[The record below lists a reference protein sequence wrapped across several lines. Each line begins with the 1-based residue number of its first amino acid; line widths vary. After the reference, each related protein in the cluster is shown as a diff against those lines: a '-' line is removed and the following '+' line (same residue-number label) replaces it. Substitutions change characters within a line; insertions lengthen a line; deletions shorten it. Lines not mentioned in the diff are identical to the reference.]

1 MSLIDTLHKR
11 DAKKNTYLPI
21 DRSKVKDGKVDEEPM
36 LTAGKHYF
44 QLWLNELYLKSDRDW
59 FKSYYPV
66 VHSLIRFNFGNQQA
80 EIPYIAGPSNLKN
93 VDSNNLDKVIQ
104 LNYPLTPLMPFNG
117 GMVEMS
123 AGILAMQGKDY
134 TNGFIKV
141 LEDFSGLITV
151 PPLSLALNVA
161 GTLVKGV
168 SELLRANNGE
178 LHLGLHQTFTGK
190 DSGGANR
197 LRSGYIAVILAETDQ
212 IATDSL
218 WVLRDRLY
226 KGSNQR
232 DLFTGYTYMLF
243 RIDKCENRDDWKA
256 LTYIKDPYEEAI
268 SEIPKNEEWAEMYI
282 NTAITKARTSIDLTD
297 ADKVRVSMCLRE
309 EFDRQLINAR
319 WRKQMKDI
327 SKREVSPAKY
337 PYYPYP
343 PHEPPSLSFDQ
354 VMKRAMSVKDAIAI
368 EDSTLKELI
377 AEKVVEARRTAIKI
391 EDYNKL
397 IEINPQDSLGWI
409 NKGRAL
415 YGLGI
420 YSESLKFYDKGIEI
434 NPLHAGIWY
443 HKGLA
448 LQKLHHDQEAKDA
461 FSKATKLGYKASSSF
476 LL

>member
-1 MSLIDTLHKR
+1 MKGRNL
-11 DAKKNTYLPI
+11 
-21 DRSKVKDGKVDEEPM
+21 GEEPM
-36 LTAGKHYF
+36 LTAGEHYF

-59 FKSYYPV
+59 FNSYYPV
-66 VHSLIRFNFGNQQA
+66 VHSLVRFNFGNRQV
-80 EIPYIAGPSNLKN
+80 EIPYIAGPSNLN
-93 VDSNNLDKVIQ
+93 DVDSNNLDKVIQ

-117 GMVEMS
+117 GTVEMS

-197 LRSGYIAVILAETDQ
+197 LRSGYIVVILAETDQ

-218 WVLRDRLY
+218 WVLSDRLY

-232 DLFTGYTYMLF
+232 DLFTDYTYMLF

-256 LTYIKDPYEEAI
+256 ITYINDPYEEAI

-282 NTAITKARTSIDLTD
+282 STAITKARTSIDLTN
-297 ADKVRVSMCLRE
+297 ADKVRVCTCLRK
-309 EFDRQLINAR
+309 EFDEQQQNAR
-319 WRKQMKDI
+319 LQKQRNDI
-327 SKREVSPAKY
+327 LKMEGSPSGVWSSTLKY
-337 PYYPYP
+337 LDSVYE
-343 PHEPPSLSFDQ
+343 HPSLSFDQ
-354 VMKRAMSVKDAIAI
+354 VMKGAMSVKDAIAI
-368 EDSTLKELI
+368 EDSTLKESI

-415 YGLGI
+415 YVMGS
-420 YSESLKFYDKGIEI
+420 YSESLKYYDKGIGI
-434 NPLHAGIWY
+434 NPLHPGIWY
-443 HKGLA
+443 HKGLV
-448 LQKLHHDQEAKDA
+448 LQKLHRDQEAKDA